1 MPEAARRVLADC
13 EVALDMLEDE
23 RDEQRWRVLW
33 IGAMAILRAV
43 GHVLLKV
50 DGDIPRQR
58 ELINAAYRRWK
69 DDGRSEHS
77 VFRRFI
83 EEERN
88 NILKEYRLNVVD
100 SGEVGVVVVAG
111 DPEAGCVTD
120 ETPSLLDENLFRP
133 VTGSFG
139 AGEDARDVYREAVK
153 WWDTEL
159 SRLESVV
166 AELEDQD
173 DEAPPR
179 N

>member
-1 MPEAARRVLADC
+1 
-13 EVALDMLEDE
+13 MLEDE

-33 IGAMAILRAV
+33 IGAMALLRAV

-50 DGDIPRQR
+50 DGEIPRQR
-58 ELINAAYRRWK
+58 ALIKAAYRRWK

-100 SGEVGVVVVAG
+100 SGEVGVAVVTG
-111 DPEAGCVTD
+111 DPDAGCVTD
-120 ETPSLLDENLFRP
+120 ETPFVLDENLFRP

-139 AGEDARDVYREAVK
+139 AGEDARDVYREAIK

-159 SRLESVV
+159 SRLESDVTG
-166 AELEDQD
+166 LEDQD
-173 DEAPPR
+173 EAPHR